1 MPVCDRASTTGWFD
15 RIPRLI
21 RNSALQI
28 TFTNYVWAPIQ
39 LQSGRTPKVQQ
50 LTTFEPRTAEPTD
63 DCPLAGILAKRM
75 REARLDLTQRWLE
88 RIVARVEVPRAKV
101 FPTEDLLNHVPVLI
115 VGIADYI
122 ENPAKVVIGK
132 MPVVAKAMELGELR
146 FSQGF
151 DAYEVLKEY
160 EIFGGIIFAFLTRI
174 IDDLEQPCTRGELLA
189 CAHRIFI
196 AVALIQQATLTNYL
210 ALLTG
215 KLSEREERLRG
226 FNRALSH
233 ELTNRISA
241 ISGAAQV
248 LQLDSLAEVERR
260 RLNDV
265 VTRNVLGMQTVLDN
279 LAELS
284 RIADTRQQRHVTLR
298 TAAAEVMRQLR
309 DAARARGVDLVP
321 PDELPEVEVSAAAM
335 ELCLSNLVA
344 NSIKYADSRRKK
356 RWVKLAARPDGEV
369 SHEGYIV
376 IEVRDNGIG
385 VPPEKRNNLFQRF
398 FRAHADGPA
407 AADGM
412 GLGLSIVRETVESLG
427 GRAWAEFP
435 EEGSVFAFTL
445 PVRRFADGQALRASQ
460 LSSKA

>member
-1 MPVCDRASTTGWFD
+1 M
-15 RIPRLI
+15 
-21 RNSALQI
+21 
-28 TFTNYVWAPIQ
+28 
-39 LQSGRTPKVQQ
+39 
-50 LTTFEPRTAEPTD
+50 
-63 DCPLAGILAKRM
+63 
-75 REARLDLTQRWLE
+75 
-88 RIVARVEVPRAKV
+88 
-101 FPTEDLLNHVPVLI
+101 
-115 VGIADYI
+115 
-122 ENPAKVVIGK
+122 
-132 MPVVAKAMELGELR
+132 
-146 FSQGF
+146 
-151 DAYEVLKEY
+151 LKEY

>member
-1 MPVCDRASTTGWFD
+1 
-15 RIPRLI
+15 
-21 RNSALQI
+21 
-28 TFTNYVWAPIQ
+28 
-39 LQSGRTPKVQQ
+39 
-50 LTTFEPRTAEPTD
+50 
-63 DCPLAGILAKRM
+63 M